1 MVLIHSL
8 SLFKKVFIGV
18 WLIYNV
24 VLVSDVQP
32 SESDL
37 DIHISTLF

>member
-1 MVLIHSL
+1 MVIHSL
-8 SLFKKVFIGV
+8 SLFEKVFIGL

-32 SESDL
+32 SGSDL
-37 DIHISTLF
+37 HVRISALF